1 MNTITKIMIAFAL
14 CSVSFQTIL
23 TGDKSVGQTSVNV
36 VDQKQRVLKSQLL
49 DIEHQSSEEEERDI
63 RSASFIHGNQEVQ
76 NELKMNQHNPADD
89 RTNSF
94 ITPNSE
100 LAKRLADQKDKN
112 ERYPDMRRTEEQL

>member
-23 TGDKSVGQTSVNV
+23 TGDKSVGQTSINV
-36 VDQKQRVLKSQLL
+36 VDQKQRVLTTGLL
-49 DIEHQSSEEEERDI
+49 NIEHQSSEEEHDM

-100 LAKRLADQKDKN
+100 LAKRLAD
-112 ERYPDMRRTEEQL
+112 